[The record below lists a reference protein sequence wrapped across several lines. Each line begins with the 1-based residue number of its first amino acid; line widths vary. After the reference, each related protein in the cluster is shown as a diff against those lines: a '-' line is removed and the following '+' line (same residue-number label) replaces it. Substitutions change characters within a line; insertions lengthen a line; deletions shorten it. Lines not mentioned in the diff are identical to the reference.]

1 MKKGSIYRQF
11 SQKLIF
17 ATTFFIIVLSLL
29 FYGFTK
35 ATIYQD
41 ISNEILNDAKLI
53 LAAKKTSQEKKEHL
67 KILVNK
73 DTKIE
78 IILLNNPP
86 KKGIRTYT
94 KDRTHYIELIHP
106 IEKHNNQYLKLTKN
120 INASHA
126 TLNKIFGN
134 LLFVGIG
141 GFIMIILYALAVS
154 KTLLTPIIN
163 ITHKLS
169 NMNENSLTQID
180 TKKLPIEFE
189 PLANSINALTTRIES
204 YVKYQKELFIGA
216 AHELKTPLAVMRLK
230 SQVTLGRKRD
240 TQRYEEVLKLH
251 IDEIDGM
258 NQMISSILDMGRQEG
273 AQFEKPVEIDI
284 IDYLKVKSE
293 SFKLLACEKNIE
305 LEFTSDLEKFITIIQ
320 PTLLTHIIQ
329 NFVQNAIKFTPND
342 KKVQIVAFNEEEMSL
357 TIQVIDEGIGCDEEV
372 DLFAPF
378 KRVGKEKGAGLG
390 LFLAKSAADTMG
402 ATISLKNRKDG
413 VSGSIATLK
422 LQSHPN
428 CKIQFQS

>member
-1 MKKGSIYRQF
+1 MKQGSIYRQF
-11 SQKLIF
+11 SQKLIL
-17 ATTFFIIVLSLL
+17 ATTFFIIVLSLI

-53 LAAKKTSQEKKEHL
+53 LAAKKTSAEKKEHL
-67 KILVNK
+67 KVLINN
-73 DTKIE
+73 DTSID
-78 IILLNNPP
+78 IILLKAPPVNP
-86 KKGIRTYT
+86 IRTYT
-94 KDRTHYIELIHP
+94 KDHTRYIELIHP

-120 INASHA
+120 INSAHVM
-126 TLNKIFGN
+126 LNKIFGN

-154 KTLLTPIIN
+154 KTLLNPIIN
-163 ITHKLS
+163 ITNKLS
-169 NMNENSLTQID
+169 NMNENSLTQIN

-189 PLANSINALTTRIES
+189 PLANSINTLTTKIES

-230 SQVTLGRKRD
+230 SQVTLARKRD
-240 TQRYEEVLKLH
+240 TERYEEVLKLH

-273 AQFEKPVEIDI
+273 AQFEKPVEINI
-284 IDYLKVKSE
+284 IDYLKNRSE
-293 SFKLLACEKNIE
+293 SFKLLAKEKNIT
-305 LEFTSDLEKFITIIQ
+305 LEFNADIETFITFIQ
-320 PTLLTHIIQ
+320 PTLLTQIIQ
-329 NFVQNAIKFTPND
+329 NFVQNAIKFTPED
-342 KKVQIVAFNEEEMSL
+342 KHVQIDAHYCGEYL
-357 TIQVIDEGIGCDEEV
+357 TIEVIDEGIGCDESV

-390 LFLAKSAADTMG
+390 LFLAKSAADTLG
-402 ATISLKNRKDG
+402 GSISLKNRKDG
-413 VSGSIATLK
+413 TSGTIATLK
-422 LQSHPN
+422 LQSNPT
-428 CKIQFQS
+428 CKIT